1 MYAKLN
7 QDLAAED
14 RSAMVKWFPYLKLL
28 ISAMSAEPKVTATLW
43 RGVKADIANDYPK
56 GKKFRWWRFSSCT
69 EDGDALDDPNFLGK
83 NGTRTL
89 FCIETKTG
97 IKIAHFSAYP
107 DEAEV
112 LIPPGTRFEVSNV
125 ISPAVGLTVV
135 ALKEIKAGLSY
146 QEPGSTAPPAPSMA
160 TPTLVPMA
168 TSSSSSTFTS
178 TGETKTNSNHG
189 SKKWNCSSCTLLN
202 QSYASSCAAC
212 GSSKVMQSGSS
223 TSNSSFTNYNSNKTD
238 IKKKKKKKKVSTFK
252 VGQSV
257 TWTKSNSDL
266 PKGTVGVITR
276 LYVSESQAGVKFP
289 KGSWKFPFKEL
300 KASSKKPT
308 VSFFF

>member
-1 MYAKLN
+1 LYAKLN

-43 RGVKADIANDYPK
+43 RGVKADIANEYPK

-69 EDGDALDDPNFLGK
+69 EDGGVLDNPMFLGK
-83 NGTRTL
+83 TGTRTL

-97 IKIAHFSAYP
+97 IKIEHLSAYTS
-107 DEAEV
+107 EAEV

-146 QEPGSTAPPAPSMA
+146 QETGSTAPPAPSV
-160 TPTLVPMA
+160 TTSTLVPMA

-178 TGETKTNSNHG
+178 TGETKT
-189 SKKWNCSSCTLLN
+189 
-202 QSYASSCAAC
+202 
-212 GSSKVMQSGSS
+212 
-223 TSNSSFTNYNSNKTD
+223 D
-238 IKKKKKKKKVSTFK
+238 IKKKKIIKKVSTFK

-257 TWTKSNSDL
+257 TWTKSDSDA

-308 VSFFF
+308 VSFFFSFFFSFFDYSC